1 MQITEFTRK
10 PTSKEL
16 NESLAKRFGQRVD
29 VDSFTLDQLHDARN
43 KLRTKLSQVESKSK
57 FESVLNDDTY
67 QKAKLFLD
75 VINTAI
81 EEKRN
86 IQESE
91 EEKMPL
97 KADVMKCVKDGMTE
111 KEIMKKYEGCN
122 KDKMKL
128 MASSCMKEY
137 KKMSE
142 SIIREGEEE
151 KAQLIMAAKDMVDRI
166 TGWLED
172 TAEMQTE
179 SMLELGDSIRDEMG
193 SDVSQQFID
202 TVKPALEAMY
212 NTLADSREKLSG
224 ALGILTGEGAPPE
237 QMGADAETPAE
248 EPVGD
253 ETPAEGEDEFA
264 ASEPAAGGEEPEG
277 REKRESVD
285 YRNLSLL
292 LAGQKKR
299 LNDS

>member
-1 MQITEFTRK
+1 MQINEFTK
-10 PTSKEL
+10 KLTSKEL
-16 NESLAKRFGQRVD
+16 NESLAKRFGERLD
-29 VDSFTLDQLHDARN
+29 VDNFTLDQLQNARN
-43 KLRTKLSQVESKSK
+43 KLRTQVSQVESTSK
-57 FESVLNDDTY
+57 FESVLNDDSY

-75 VINTAI
+75 IINTAI
-81 EEKRN
+81 EEKAH

-97 KADVMKCVKDGMTE
+97 KADVMACCKKGMTE

-122 KDKMKL
+122 KEKMKL

-137 KKMSE
+137 KKMNE
-142 SIIREGEEE
+142 SIIREGEED

-179 SMLELGDSIRDEMG
+179 SMLELSDSIRDEMG
-193 SDVSQQFID
+193 SDVAEQF
-202 TVKPALEAMY
+202 TGAVKPALEAIY
-212 NTLADSREKLSG
+212 STLEENRSALTG
-224 ALGILTGEGAPPE
+224 AVGLLTGEGEPPE
-237 QMGADAETPAE
+237 QMGGDEEEAVVDDGEE
-248 EPVGD
+248 MEPVEGGD
-253 ETPAEGEDEFA
+253 DFA

-299 LNDS
+299 LNRS

>member
-1 MQITEFTRK
+1 MQINEFTK
-10 PTSKEL
+10 KLTSKEL
-16 NESLAKRFGQRVD
+16 NESLAKRFGERLD
-29 VDSFTLDQLHDARN
+29 VDNFTLDQLQNARN
-43 KLRTKLSQVESKSK
+43 KLRTQVSQVESTSK
-57 FESVLNDDTY
+57 FESVLNDDSY

-75 VINTAI
+75 IINTAI
-81 EEKRN
+81 EEKAH

-97 KADVMKCVKDGMTE
+97 KADVMACCKKGMTE

-122 KDKMKL
+122 KEKMKL

-142 SIIREGEEE
+142 SIIREGEED

-193 SDVSQQFID
+193 SDVAEQF
-202 TVKPALEAMY
+202 TGAVKPALEAIY
-212 NTLADSREKLSG
+212 STLEENRSALTG
-224 ALGILTGEGAPPE
+224 AVGLLTGEGAPPE
-237 QMGADAETPAE
+237 QMGGDEEEAVVDDGEE
-248 EPVGD
+248 MEPVEGGD
-253 ETPAEGEDEFA
+253 DFA

-299 LNDS
+299 LNRS

>member
-81 EEKRN
+81 DEKSS

-91 EEKMPL
+91 NEAKKVGSNKETPEPY
-97 KADVMKCVKDGMTE
+97 KAPAKGQCKPGYVFDIKTGM
-111 KEIMKKYEGCN
+111 CN
-122 KDKMKL
+122 PDTKAIK
-128 MASSCMKEY
+128 
-137 KKMSE
+137 E

-237 QMGADAETPAE
+237 QMGADTETPAE

-277 REKRESVD
+277 RAKRESVD

>member
-81 EEKRN
+81 DEKSS

-91 EEKMPL
+91 NEAKKFGSNKETT
-97 KADVMKCVKDGMTE
+97 KAIK
-111 KEIMKKYEGCN
+111 
-122 KDKMKL
+122 
-128 MASSCMKEY
+128 
-137 KKMSE
+137 E

-277 REKRESVD
+277 RAKRESVD